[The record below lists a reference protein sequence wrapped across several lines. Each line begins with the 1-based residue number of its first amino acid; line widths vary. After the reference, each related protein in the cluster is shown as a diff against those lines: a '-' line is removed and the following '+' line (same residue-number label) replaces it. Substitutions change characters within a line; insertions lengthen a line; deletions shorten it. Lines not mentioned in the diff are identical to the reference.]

1 MSDEE
6 RGGGIGGGRRSRRA
20 KSKSIDYAKEQ
31 EFSDEENLFE
41 DVDKPAP
48 VPTNVAPKK
57 RRTKGNRKSKGKKQ
71 QQQQEGDYRGN
82 DGMDQYE
89 EEDAEDYRPPK
100 PVYTERGYDPTLPP
114 IRERFTFLPEY
125 ELDGSPKIEGIIGR
139 RPVDEKEDKE
149 DKNSD
154 DDNSTTSDGNDDVD
168 DEEEGSDGKKQR
180 SRRGN
185 GNKGGKKDSNKSS
198 AKNKDKIIESNSNF
212 IDYEYLVKYRNQS
225 HLHLEW
231 KTGADLE
238 SMNKSAKTIYR
249 RYLKKV
255 AAGQDEELEN
265 PDVDQSFLVVQKI
278 LAEEEQEL
286 ELELSD
292 KELLTWEKEREK
304 ELADED
310 ETSEEEEEENK
321 EEAEKKDEGP
331 KETNTNNIE
340 KKDEGLLETFIDK
353 KDAMDVS
360 PSEEKKGES
369 FKLFSLQYT
378 TLALILLFCSLTF
391 YFFFN
396 PVVIRN

>member
-6 RGGGIGGGRRSRRA
+6 RGGGIIGGGRRSRRA
-20 KSKSIDYAKEQ
+20 KSKPIDYAKEQ

-41 DVDKPAP
+41 DADKPAP
-48 VPTNVAPKK
+48 VLTNVAPKK

-71 QQQQEGDYRGN
+71 QQQQQQQEGDYHGN

-125 ELDGSPKIEGIIGR
+125 ELDGSPKIEGIVGR

-168 DEEEGSDGKKQR
+168 DEEDGIDGKKQR

-185 GNKGGKKDSNKSS
+185 GNKGGKKDTNKSS
-198 AKNKDKIIESNSNF
+198 AKNKDKIKESNSNF

-265 PDVDQSFLVVQKI
+265 PDVDQSFMVVQKI

-292 KELLTWEKEREK
+292 KELLAWEKEREK
-304 ELADED
+304 EMADED
-310 ETSEEEEEENK
+310 ETSEEEGDNK
-321 EEAEKKDEGP
+321 EKNEKRDEGP
-331 KETNTNNIE
+331 KETTTNNIE
-340 KKDEGLLETFIDK
+340 KKDEGLVETSIDK
-353 KDAMDVS
+353 KDEMDVS
-360 PSEEKKGES
+360 TSEEKKGVF
-369 FKLFSLQYT
+369 FKLITLHYNSLDSSF
-378 TLALILLFCSLTF
+378 LLTHFLF
-391 YFFFN
+391 LF
-396 PVVIRN
+396 

>member
-6 RGGGIGGGRRSRRA
+6 RGAGIGGGRRSRRA
-20 KSKSIDYAKEQ
+20 KSKPIDYAKEQ

-41 DVDKPAP
+41 DVDKPAV
-48 VPTNVAPKK
+48 VPTSAAPKK
-57 RRTKGNRKSKGKKQ
+57 RRIKANRKSKGKKQ
-71 QQQQEGDYRGN
+71 DQEGDYPGN
-82 DGMDQYE
+82 NGGMDMY

-114 IRERFTFLPEY
+114 IRERFTFLPEF
-125 ELDGSPKIEGIIGR
+125 ELDGSPKIEGIVGR

-154 DDNSTTSDGNDDVD
+154 DDDNSTTSDGNDDD
-168 DEEEGSDGKKQR
+168 DEEEGSDEKKQR

-185 GNKGGKKDSNKSS
+185 GNKGGKKDNEKSS
-198 AKNKDKIIESNSNF
+198 AKNKNKIKESNSNF

-265 PDVDQSFLVVQKI
+265 PDVDQSFMVVQKI

-292 KELLTWEKEREK
+292 KELLSWEKEREK
-304 ELADED
+304 EMADED
-310 ETSEEEEEENK
+310 DTSEEEEEK
-321 EEAEKKDEGP
+321 KVEATEKKDKEGP
-331 KETNTNNIE
+331 TETTTTNNIE
-340 KKDEGLLETFIDK
+340 KKNDEGLVETSIDK
-353 KDAMDVS
+353 KDEMDVS
-360 PSEEKKGES
+360 PSEEKKGEF
-369 FKLFSLQYT
+369 FKLISLHYT
-378 TLALILLFCSLTF
+378 TLALILLFSLIF
-391 YFFFN
+391 YFFSN
-396 PVVIRN
+396 PIDIRN